1 MDSYE
6 INFLKKL
13 MEKTIQA
20 KIDQAYPTFSA
31 SREVI
36 DRISARFLKSSNELS
51 AARRM
56 DAYIDQQTR
65 EDYLAKKIQE
75 TKDAEAREFEH
86 FFKSISTASDKADL
100 NYFIDEYS
108 DIIAALR
115 LRRISYEKNG
125 LNVFSLLPQATMQL
139 RKNGQKTF
147 SEMKQSATDKVKEAN
162 DAIIAK
168 KESIINNRE
177 RKEEEAN
184 NKKDKRDML
193 EILNRIIKD
202 SEALEKLKR
211 KNPNVFNEIIGQ
223 NKTEDDD
230 FISEVGITHS
240 SR

>member
-6 INFLKKL
+6 INFFKKL

-20 KIDQAYPTFSA
+20 KIEQAYPSFSA

-36 DRISARFLKSSNELS
+36 DRISTRFLKSSNELS
-51 AARRM
+51 ATRRM
-56 DAYIDQQTR
+56 DAYIDSQTR

-86 FFKSISTASDKADL
+86 FFKSISTASEKADL
-100 NYFIDEYS
+100 NYFIDVYS
-108 DIIAALR
+108 DIIAELR

-125 LNVFSLLPQATMQL
+125 LNVFSLLPQAAMQL

-147 SEMKQSATDKVKEAN
+147 SEIKQSATDKVKEAN
-162 DAIIAK
+162 EAIIAK

>member
-1 MDSYE
+1 MNSYE
-6 INFLKKL
+6 INFLEKL
-13 MEKTIQA
+13 MEKTIQS
-20 KIDQAYPTFSA
+20 KIEQAYPSFSA

-36 DRISARFLKSSNELS
+36 DRISARSLKSSNELS
-51 AARRM
+51 AVRRM
-56 DAYIDQQTR
+56 DAYIDSQTR

-125 LNVFSLLPQATMQL
+125 LNVFSLLPQAAIQL

>member
-1 MDSYE
+1 MNSYE
-6 INFLKKL
+6 INFLTKL
-13 MEKTIQA
+13 MEKTIQD
-20 KIDQAYPTFSA
+20 KVDQAYPTFSA

-36 DRISARFLKSSNELS
+36 DRISAKFLKSSNELS

-56 DAYIDQQTR
+56 DAYIDSQTR
-65 EDYLAKKIQE
+65 DDYLTKKIQE
-75 TKDAEAREFEH
+75 TKDAEDREFEH

-108 DIIAALR
+108 DIIARQR
-115 LRRISYEKNG
+115 LIRIKYEKNG
-125 LNVFSLLPQATMQL
+125 LNVFSLLPQTFMQL

-147 SEMKQSATDKVKEAN
+147 SEMKQSATNKVKEAN
-162 DAIIAK
+162 DAIVAK
-168 KESIINNRE
+168 KDSIINDRKQ
-177 RKEEEAN
+177 KEEEAN
-184 NKKDKRDML
+184 DKKDKRDML

-202 SEALEKLKR
+202 SESLEKLKR

-230 FISEVGITHS
+230 FISEVEITHS